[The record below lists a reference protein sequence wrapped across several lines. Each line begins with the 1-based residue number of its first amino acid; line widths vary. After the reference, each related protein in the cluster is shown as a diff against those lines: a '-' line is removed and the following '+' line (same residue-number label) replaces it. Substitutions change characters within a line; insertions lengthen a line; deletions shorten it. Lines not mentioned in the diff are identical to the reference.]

1 MSQPDTFLS
10 HLIELRDRLLRIV
23 VGVIVTFLCLF
34 PFANRIYTLLA
45 EPMLAKLPAGGQMIA
60 TAVTTPFFVPM
71 KVAMLA
77 AVVISMPHTLYQLWA
92 FIAPGLYQHE
102 KRFAAPMVILG
113 TLLFLSGMAFAYFL
127 VFPVVFGF
135 ITATA
140 PEGVAVMTDIGN
152 YLDFVMTL
160 FLAFGIAFEVP
171 VAVVLLVK
179 LGMVSVAT
187 LKEIRAYVI
196 VGAFVI
202 GAIFTPPD
210 VVSQI
215 MLAVPLWLL
224 YEAGILVAGAMVRE
238 RTGESPS

>member
-23 VGVIVTFLCLF
+23 VGVVVTFVCLF
-34 PFANRIYTLLA
+34 PFANKIYTLLA

-77 AVVISMPHTLYQLWA
+77 AVVISMPHTLYQVWA

-179 LGMVSVAT
+179 LGMISVAT
-187 LKEIRAYVI
+187 LKEIRSYVI

-210 VVSQI
+210 VVSQV

-224 YEAGILVAGAMVRE
+224 YEAGILVAGVMARD
-238 RTGESPS
+238 RTNPN